1 MLRSVH
7 GLQHHPVPHIRM
19 PLQFRA
25 ADGRLLDADK
35 HLAADL
41 DERSINKTRHILGRA
56 EKNNLRAANGRWKLS
71 LQLRGREGIQLTM
84 A

>member
-1 MLRSVH
+1 
-7 GLQHHPVPHIRM
+7 M